1 MSTAGVSL
9 SDPRELSND
18 TLRDLLKTTLANHP
32 WDGKF
37 EALQK
42 YHDYPVCNLWFAQ
55 DKVTFDGGTSIV
67 RNVQLGENG
76 SAKFTRPYEPSS
88 PSVAD
93 VQARMKAQWVQ
104 ATADYS
110 ISRQELLR
118 NRSTS
123 RLIDLVQARRVSAM
137 SDLANLLEDY
147 AWRTPENPS
156 DDLHPCGI
164 PYWIVPITAAQQ
176 GAGTYG
182 HQGGNPVGFS
192 DAGGIDASAAA
203 NSRWRSYNDFW
214 TAGGGDIADD
224 DVTKITRMLRRLH
237 FQSPVFV
244 SESSSG
250 SYANT
255 RLYTNETI
263 LESLE
268 DRARKNNDVL
278 GADVGRYA
286 GATVIKNLPIL
297 WAQQLDADTT
307 NPLYAVNHAYFHPFV
322 MEGDFFRETGPMNS
336 RDQHDVFT
344 TFVDLQFN
352 FLCTNRQRGGGVI
365 SRV

>member
-1 MSTAGVSL
+1 MTTAGVSL
-9 SDPRELSND
+9 ADPRELSND
-18 TLRDLLKTTLANHP
+18 TLRDLLKTTLENHP

-55 DKVTFDGGTSIV
+55 DKVTFDGGTSIL
-67 RNVQLGENG
+67 RNVQLTDSG
-76 SAKFTRPYEPSS
+76 SAKFTRPYEPAS
-88 PSVAD
+88 PAVAD
-93 VQARMKAQWVQ
+93 VQARLRVQWVQ

-123 RLIDLVQARRVSAM
+123 RLIDLVQARRLASM
-137 SDLANLLEDY
+137 TDLANLLEEY
-147 AWRTPENPS
+147 AWQSPAS
-156 DDLHPCGI
+156 AGDDLHPCGI
-164 PYWIVPITAAQQ
+164 PYWIVPITSDQQ
-176 GAGTYG
+176 TAGTYG
-182 HQGGNPVGFS
+182 HQGGNPSGFS
-192 DAGGIDASAAA
+192 DCGGIDASAEAGA
-203 NSRWRSYNDFW
+203 RWRCYNDAW
-214 TAGGGDIADD
+214 SNGDGDIEDE
-224 DVTKITRMLRRLH
+224 DVLKITRMLRRLH

-244 SESSSG
+244 QDADQG
-250 SYANT
+250 AYRNV
-255 RLYTNETI
+255 RLYTNETV
-263 LESLE
+263 LEALE
-268 DRARKNNDVL
+268 DRARKNNDAL

-286 GATVIKNLPIL
+286 GATIIKNLPVL
-297 WAQQLDADTT
+297 WSEQLDADAT
-307 NPLYAVNHAYFHPFV
+307 NPLYAVNHVYFHPFV

-352 FLCTNRQRGGGVI
+352 YICTNRQRGGGVI